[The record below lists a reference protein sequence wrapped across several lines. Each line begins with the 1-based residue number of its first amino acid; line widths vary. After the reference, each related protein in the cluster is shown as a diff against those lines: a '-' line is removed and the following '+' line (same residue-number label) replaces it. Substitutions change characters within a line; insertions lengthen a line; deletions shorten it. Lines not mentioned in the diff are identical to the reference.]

1 MYQPDKLLNKIN
13 RGAERGLPRGCE
25 RTSASPRLGELSAFW
40 APDGKPQSG
49 SALCFLAA
57 CLGEG
62 FCCALPGCP
71 RKLNLSLEG
80 NNGGKKEKRKT
91 EAGWRW
97 GLDPLGSLRPP
108 PASFL
113 LPRSEQGMPPSPR
126 SCTSPAPIRPQLPGK
141 EINRARRAC
150 EQSKPMAAV
159 PAAAAPSSTG
169 EKYFSC

>member
-1 MYQPDKLLNKIN
+1 MGEKKKKGRPK
-13 RGAERGLPRGCE
+13 RGGVGVWIR
-25 RTSASPRLGELSAFW
+25 
-40 APDGKPQSG
+40 
-49 SALCFLAA
+49 
-57 CLGEG
+57 
-62 FCCALPGCP
+62 
-71 RKLNLSLEG
+71 
-80 NNGGKKEKRKT
+80 
-91 EAGWRW
+91 
-97 GLDPLGSLRPP
+97 LDPSGPP